1 MRRSEIPAEI
11 MHAKR
16 GAVERLLA
24 GTRASHPRHV
34 WAAHAHPEHN
44 VVGIG
49 VGRKIK
55 KGRVTRQHC
64 VRIYVERK
72 IPRNAL
78 PEHLLLPERFDDVV
92 TDVIETGRFRA
103 YQPGTLAG
111 QKRVRPARPGC
122 SIGFQFEDSPI
133 GPVIMAGTLGALVE
147 GDGVRYILSNNH
159 VLANENSLPIGS
171 PIFQPGLLDGGNP
184 AADQIATL
192 ERFIPLKPDEPNAV
206 DCALAALVD
215 ANSISA
221 TILPKVGRLTSAE
234 PIDAAEGMQVEKT
247 GRATGYTTGTVFEV
261 SYTGKVQFQL
271 GMLEF
276 ENQVLIRGDQR
287 AFSNGG
293 DSGSLVVDR
302 ESGRALGLLFGGV
315 PQFEKASGLLLGGVP
330 PFTIANH
337 LSDVLE
343 ALNVTLVA

>member
-1 MRRSEIPAEI
+1 M
-11 MHAKR
+11 
-16 GAVERLLA
+16 
-24 GTRASHPRHV
+24 
-34 WAAHAHPEHN
+34 WAAHAHPDHN

-55 KGRVTRQHC
+55 KGRATRTHC

-72 IPRNAL
+72 IPRSGLSPDFLL
-78 PEHLLLPERFDDVV
+78 PEHFEDVV

-103 YQPGTLAG
+103 YPGTLAG
-111 QKRVRPARPGC
+111 QKRLRPARPGC
-122 SIGFQFEDSPI
+122 SIGFQFEDTQI
-133 GPVIMAGTLGALVE
+133 GPLIMAGTLGALVE
-147 GDGVRYILSNNH
+147 GDGTRYILSNNH
-159 VLANENSLPIGS
+159 VLANENSLPVGS
-171 PIFQPGLLDGGNP
+171 PIFQPGLLDGGDP

-192 ERFIPLKPDEPNAV
+192 ERFIPLKTDEPNAV

-221 TILPKVGRLTSAE
+221 TILPKIGRLKSAE

-271 GMLEF
+271 GMLTF
-276 ENQVLIRGDQR
+276 ANQVLIRGDQG

-293 DSGSLVVDR
+293 DSGSLVVDQQ
-302 ESGRALGLLFGGV
+302 SGRAMGLLFGGV

-337 LSDVLE
+337 LGDVLT
-343 ALNVTLVA
+343 ALNVRLVA